1 MEVKVPRSSDR
12 RVLRTRRM
20 LRDALIALLGERGWD
35 RVSVQNVCDRADVG
49 RSTFYTH
56 FVDKEDLL
64 VGGLDDLRKM
74 LGTQR
79 PTPTGAG
86 AGGLGFVPGLIEHV
100 HQHQRLF
107 RALIGK
113 HSGYVVQKR
122 FRQLLVSLV
131 KDDLAGRGPRI
142 PDADAVAHYIAG
154 ACLELLSW
162 WLDGRNTL
170 GPVEIEDLF
179 RRLTSP
185 VLAAAR
191 A

>member
-1 MEVKVPRSSDR
+1 MDVRVPSSSDR

-35 RVSVQNVCDRADVG
+35 RVSVQDLCDRADVG

-74 LGTQR
+74 LLAQR
-79 PTPTGAG
+79 PPSTSAGSGA
-86 AGGLGFVPGLIEHV
+86 LGFVTGLIEHV
-100 HQHQRLF
+100 DQHQRLF

-131 KDDLAGRGPRI
+131 KDDLAGRGPQ
-142 PDADAVAHYIAG
+142 ADAVAHYVAG
-154 ACLELLSW
+154 AFFELLSW
-162 WLDGRNTL
+162 WLDGRNPL
-170 GPVEIEDLF
+170 GPPELEDLF
-179 RRLTSP
+179 RRLTAP

-191 A
+191 T